1 MALSRGVYRDKKKFT
16 SFYYPKFIQDFLK
29 TELSSHGMKFETK
42 KAICGSLTSLILAAI
57 ENEDIALDLVSKY
70 KSLLDLQSR
79 DLTNELVS
87 NAIELFQHLKSH
99 PVSNKIKLAIQETI
113 KIPLLT

>member
-1 MALSRGVYRDKKKFT
+1 
-16 SFYYPKFIQDFLK
+16 
-29 TELSSHGMKFETK
+29 MKIETK
-42 KAICGSLTSLILAAI
+42 KAICGSLTYLIIAAI

-87 NAIELFQHLKSH
+87 NAIELFLHLKSH
-99 PVSNKIKLAIQETI
+99 PVSHKIKLAIQETI